1 MLKIKEAHLS
11 LGFYSKSYCLI
22 AASAASA
29 AHITEIKRD
38 IIIFF
43 IEKLYIFWGF
53 FIS

>member
-11 LGFYSKSYCLI
+11 LGFYSKYYCLI
-22 AASAASA
+22 AASA

-38 IIIFF
+38 IIIFL
-43 IEKLYIFWGF
+43 IEKLYIFWGL